1 MIVGGEGGSLR
12 LGVSLPPLRGKTGAL
27 CGGSA
32 WGKLYTLPRLNY
44 PYLCVPVSHIEKCRN
59 LWYAT
64 LKVPPDVQE
73 KLGKTKFKQSLG
85 TSDKR
90 RAQELAAPLVA
101 LWKAQIRKARG
112 QGDAV
117 YEEAIRWREAYE
129 AARREGDEDLLEVIP
144 SLITDKAEQIEEQR
158 GEHMALQFA
167 AIAQGLKTPSK
178 LHFDAWRASII
189 NLAQKTQ
196 DQAEKDVQRL
206 VDEFVTLEAITP
218 VAARDWVQRLQAGGA
233 SESSLKRMISFWRSY
248 WRYLGSIAVV
258 EPKSF
263 PFSVEMIQRRPGGRG
278 RRGDSWLPFPPDKV
292 PDLWAAAEARGDA
305 VLAHL
310 IKLGAYTGARIEELC
325 SLKVEHVDGSALH
338 IADAKTPAGIRD
350 EPVHPSVTDLVAAL
364 RKASTDGYLLSGL
377 TLNKYGDRSNAIG
390 KRFGRLKTDLGFGEQ
405 HVFHSLRKTV
415 VTLLEDAGVSEN
427 LAADIVGHEKPRIT
441 YGLYSGGASL
451 GTKAQALSKVHYP
464 SVQKLGNVHPKDL
477 SGHETSQAVGFPPPG
492 GKRA

>member
-1 MIVGGEGGSLR
+1 M
-12 LGVSLPPLRGKTGAL
+12 
-27 CGGSA
+27 
-32 WGKLYTLPRLNY
+32 
-44 PYLCVPVSHIEKCRN
+44 SHIEKCRN

-73 KLGKTKFKQSLG
+73 KVGKTKFKKSLG

-101 LWKAQIRKARG
+101 LWKAQIRQAKG

-117 YEEAIRWREAYE
+117 YEEAIRWRQAYE
-129 AARREGDEDLLEVIP
+129 AARREGDADLLEVMP
-144 SLITDKAEQIEEQR
+144 TLISDKAEQIEEQR

-167 AIAQGLKTPSK
+167 AIAQGLKTPAK

-218 VAARDWVQRLQAGGA
+218 VAARDWVQRMQAAGS
-233 SESSLKRMISFWRSY
+233 SESSLKRMMSFWRSY
-248 WRYLGSIAVV
+248 WRYLGSIAAV
-258 EPKSF
+258 PPGSF
-263 PFSVEMIQRRPGGRG
+263 PFTVEMIQRRRESRG
-278 RRGDSWLPFPPDKV
+278 RRGDTWLPFPADRV
-292 PDLWAAAEARGDA
+292 PSLWAAAEARGDTA
-305 VLAHL
+305 LAHL

-325 SLKVEHVDGSALH
+325 SLRAEHVDDSALH
-338 IADAKTPAGIRD
+338 ITDAKTPAGIRD
-350 EPVHPSVTDLVAAL
+350 VPIHPSISDLVIAL
-364 RKASTDGYLLSGL
+364 KEASSDGYLLSGL
-377 TLNKYGDRSNAIG
+377 TFNKYGDRSNAIG
-390 KRFGRLKTDLGFGEQ
+390 KRFGRLKADLGFGEQ

-451 GTKAQALSKVHYP
+451 ATKAAALSKVRYP
-464 SVQKLGNVHPKDL
+464 SAPGVGNVYSKNL
-477 SGHETSQAVGFPPPG
+477 SGHEKSQADGFPPPG
-492 GKRA
+492 G

>member
-1 MIVGGEGGSLR
+1 M
-12 LGVSLPPLRGKTGAL
+12 
-27 CGGSA
+27 
-32 WGKLYTLPRLNY
+32 
-44 PYLCVPVSHIEKCRN
+44 SHIEKCRN

-73 KLGKTKFKQSLG
+73 KVGKTKFKESLG

-90 RAQELAAPLVA
+90 RAQELAAPRVA

-117 YEEAIRWREAYE
+117 YEEAIRWRQAYE
-129 AARREGDEDLLEVIP
+129 AARREGDEDLLEAMP
-144 SLITDKAEQIEEQR
+144 TLISDKAEQIEEQR

-218 VAARDWVQRLQAGGA
+218 VAARDWLQRLQAAGA
-233 SESSLKRMISFWRSY
+233 SDSSVKRMMSFWRSY
-248 WRYLGSIAVV
+248 WRYLGSVAAV
-258 EPKSF
+258 PPNSF
-263 PFSVEMIQRRPGGRG
+263 PFTVEMIQRRQASRG
-278 RRGDSWLPFPPDKV
+278 RRGDSWLPFPPEKV
-292 PDLWAAAEARGDA
+292 PELWAAAEQRGDA
-305 VLAHL
+305 MLANL
-310 IKLGAYTGARIEELC
+310 IRLGAYTGARIEELC
-325 SLKVEHVDGSALH
+325 SLKTEHADASALH
-338 IADAKTPAGIRD
+338 IADAKTAAGIRD
-350 EPVHPSVTDLVAAL
+350 VPVHPAIKDLVEAL
-364 RKASTDGYLLSGL
+364 RGSSTDGYLLSGL

-390 KRFGRLKTDLGFGEQ
+390 KRFGRLKAELGFGEQ

-451 GTKAQALSKVHYP
+451 KTKAEALARVRYP
-464 SVQKLGNVHPKDL
+464 NVADMNVVSEFRPRRSEL
-477 SGHETSQAVGFPPPG
+477 VST
-492 GKRA
+492 